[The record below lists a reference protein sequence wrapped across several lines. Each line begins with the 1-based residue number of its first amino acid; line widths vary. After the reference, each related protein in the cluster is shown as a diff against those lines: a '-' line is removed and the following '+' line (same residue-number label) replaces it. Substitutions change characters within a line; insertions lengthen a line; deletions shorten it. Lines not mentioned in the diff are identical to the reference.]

1 MYRFLFTA
9 AVLGLAAGP
18 MQAATPWTHCVAEA
32 EDSASRHY
40 YFFLDGGAQIKRVRW
55 VRNGGCCNRPEVT
68 DYNLDV
74 PRQSGAIQVRHLT
87 GERQDILQLATG
99 GNAPLTLEREYV
111 VTLPVR
117 GPDPVEPAITLDRQQ
132 TTDLYNLVSILAGER
147 PERPPEGCQPI
158 EREMEP

>member
-1 MYRFLFTA
+1 M
-9 AVLGLAAGP
+9 
-18 MQAATPWTHCVAEA
+18 AEA
-32 EDSASRHY
+32 EDSAGRHY
-40 YFFLDGGAQIKRVRW
+40 YFFLDGGARIDRVRW

-68 DYNLDV
+68 DYNLHV

-99 GNAPLTLEREYV
+99 EDAALTLEREYV

-117 GPDPVEPAITLDRQQ
+117 GPDPVKPTVALDRQQ
-132 TTDLYNLVSILAGER
+132 SSDLYNLVAILARER
-147 PERPPEGCQPI
+147 PERPPEGCQSM